1 MEVGEE
7 GLQQALARVKA
18 QARQVLASE
27 AAGEAEGQ
35 EAPELQLLRE
45 SLVEVLGPEDG
56 VHLASFIR
64 SDTLPLGELDMGLEE
79 EEEAGE
85 GEEEAPGGSA
95 QLREVESELMRIL
108 EDLDTLDQPAAADG
122 GAAGEVEDEDED
134 QGLEEQEE
142 GEQDAGEEL
151 DESWVLAE
159 DEEEVQQRAEEY
171 VAGVKRMDA
180 ELLRL
185 YGRWVIGAAQLED
198 VVGDIQQLGEALQ
211 LPDRVS
217 VAERGGGCGGR
228 GLDPSG
234 RRGRR
239 RGACVAVCFPRVTW
253 GCSIGRRA
261 LGMDSVL
268 CAGMVSASTDSMW
281 LVSSYSMPD
290 DWLSDSP
297 RHAAHQLRTPVHRLR
312 RLAELPCADL
322 CVVCCYCVCFAPCR
336 AGALR
341 GAAVR
346 TCGGRW
352 PDGLRVPAAAR

>member
-1 MEVGEE
+1 MCPSPSSLACPLPCPQDDDLFLPVDDEEDDVSLALLPASGSGALADAAFATGDDDADGTWAAGDSRLQFGDDEGDVEVGEE

-56 VHLASFIR
+56 AHLASFIR

-79 EEEAGE
+79 EEEGGE

-108 EDLDTLDQPAAADG
+108 EDLDTLDQPAAADS
-122 GAAGEVEDEDED
+122 GAADEVEDEDED

-142 GEQDAGEEL
+142 GEEDAGEEL

-198 VVGDIQQLGEALQ
+198 VVGDIQQLGEVLQ

-217 VAERGGGCGGR
+217 VAGRGVGCGG
-228 GLDPSG
+228 
-234 RRGRR
+234 
-239 RGACVAVCFPRVTW
+239 A
-253 GCSIGRRA
+253 
-261 LGMDSVL
+261 
-268 CAGMVSASTDSMW
+268 
-281 LVSSYSMPD
+281 
-290 DWLSDSP
+290 
-297 RHAAHQLRTPVHRLR
+297 
-312 RLAELPCADL
+312 
-322 CVVCCYCVCFAPCR
+322 
-336 AGALR
+336 
-341 GAAVR
+341 
-346 TCGGRW
+346 
-352 PDGLRVPAAAR
+352 